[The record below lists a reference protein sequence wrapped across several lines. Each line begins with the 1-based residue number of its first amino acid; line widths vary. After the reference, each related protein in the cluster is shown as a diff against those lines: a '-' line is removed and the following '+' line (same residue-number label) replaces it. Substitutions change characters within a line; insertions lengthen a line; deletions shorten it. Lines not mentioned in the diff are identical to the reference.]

1 MVKGELARFQLFSR
15 RALLVGAAETALGL
29 LLAGRLGQL
38 AIVEGERYRL
48 RSEQN
53 RIALRPL
60 APPRGLILDRDGRPL
75 AANRLDY
82 RVRLVPEETD
92 GVDRMLARLAAL
104 LDLEEADLAV
114 VRRRLARRNPRER
127 GVLVKGHLSWEQ
139 FARLNVALPGLKGVE
154 ATAGLAREYPI
165 QAAGVHVVGYVGAP
179 SRDELDGDPLL
190 QLPDMRV
197 GKRGIERGFEPVL
210 RGQAGVLKIEVD
222 AYGRLVRELERE
234 TGTPGADVQLT
245 IDRGL
250 QTWVAKRLGE
260 ESAGVVA
267 IDLKDGGIL
276 AYASSPGFDPNLFV
290 SGISRENWQALLKDP
305 RRPLIDKCGGGL
317 YPPGSTIKPIV
328 ALAALHYGVVRPDET
343 IVCTGEY
350 AFGDN
355 VWHCWKH
362 EGHGPVDLVQAIAQS
377 CDVYFYAIARR
388 LGIERIAA
396 ALRAFGLGQAYALG
410 IPGQKPGLVP
420 DPEWAY
426 GARGRPWQAGETLNV
441 GIGQGALLANPLQM
455 AVAAARLAS
464 RRLDLI
470 PRLVHAVGGV
480 PVSDQSGV
488 PDAENRFGPI
498 APHHWMLVHAGLR
511 AAVAPGGTA
520 PHARLPRRLGGLA
533 GKTGTAQIRRISD
546 AERERA
552 IKEQDRPWR
561 ERHHAWFIAHA
572 PARRPRY
579 ALAVLVEHGGGGA
592 HAAAPLARDVMR
604 YILEH
609 PPKAP
614 RVRARQPA
622 VAGAEAGAAE
632 RTRSGERSG

>member
-1 MVKGELARFQLFSR
+1 VKGELARFQLFSR
-15 RALLVGAAETALGL
+15 RALLVGAAEVALGL

-38 AIVEGERYRL
+38 AILEGERYRL
-48 RSEQN
+48 RSDQN

-60 APPRGLILDRDGRPL
+60 APPRGLILDREGRPL

-82 RVRLVPEETD
+82 RVRLVPEESD
-92 GVDRMLARLAAL
+92 GVDGMLARLAAL
-104 LDLEEADLAV
+104 LNLDERDLAV

-127 GVLVKGHLSWEQ
+127 GVLVKDHLDWEQ

-165 QAAGVHVVGYVGAP
+165 GAAGVHVVGYVGAP

-190 QLPDMRV
+190 RLPDMRV
-197 GKRGIERGFEPVL
+197 GKRGTERGFEPVL

-234 TGTPGADVQLT
+234 AGTPGANVQLT
-245 IDRGL
+245 IDRSL
-250 QTWVAKRLGE
+250 QAWIADRLGE

-267 IDLKDGGIL
+267 IDIKDGGIL

-305 RRPLIDKCGGGL
+305 RRPLIDKCGAGL

-328 ALAALHYGVVRPDET
+328 ALAALHHGVVGPDEKV
-343 IVCTGEY
+343 VCTGKY

-377 CDVYFYAIARR
+377 CDVYFYVIAQR
-388 LGIERIAA
+388 LGIDRIAA
-396 ALRAFGLGQAYALG
+396 ALRAFGLGRAYALG
-410 IPGQKPGLVP
+410 IPGQKKGLVP

-426 GARGRPWQAGETLNV
+426 GARGQPWQAGETLNV

-464 RRLDLI
+464 RRLDLV

-480 PVSDQSGV
+480 PLQD
-488 PDAENRFGPI
+488 DADDSSKRLLGPI
-498 APHHWMLVHAGLR
+498 APHHWRLVHAGLQ

-520 PHARLPRRLGGLA
+520 PHAQLPRRLGGLA
-533 GKTGTAQIRRISD
+533 GKTGTAQVRRISA

-572 PARRPRY
+572 PVQKPRY

-592 HAAAPLARDVMR
+592 SAAAPLARDVMR

-614 RVRARQPA
+614 RVRPHDPLVAGIEA
-622 VAGAEAGAAE
+622 VAGRWAQEE
-632 RTRSGERSG
+632 SR

>member
-1 MVKGELARFQLFSR
+1 MKGELARFQLFSR

-38 AIVEGERYRL
+38 AIIEGERYRL
-48 RSEQN
+48 RSDQN

-60 APPRGLILDRDGRPL
+60 APPRGLILDREARPL

-82 RVRLVPEETD
+82 RVRLVPEEAD
-92 GVDRMLARLAAL
+92 DVEVMLARLAAL
-104 LDLEEADLAV
+104 LDLDKADLVA

-127 GVLVKGHLSWEQ
+127 GVLVKSNLSWEQ

-165 QAAGVHVVGYVGAP
+165 EAAGVHVVGYVGAP
-179 SRDELDGDPLL
+179 SREELDGDPLL

-210 RGQAGVLKIEVD
+210 RGRAGVLKIEVD

-234 TGTPGADVQLT
+234 AGTPGADVQLT
-245 IDRGL
+245 IDRAL
-250 QTWVAKRLGE
+250 QAWVARRLGE
-260 ESAGVVA
+260 ESAAVVA
-267 IDLKDGGIL
+267 LDLMDGGIL

-290 SGISRENWQALLKDP
+290 GGISRENWQALLKDP

-317 YPPGSTIKPIV
+317 YPPGSTIKPIL
-328 ALAALHYGVVRPDET
+328 ALAALHHGVVSPEER

-362 EGHGPVDLVQAIAQS
+362 EGHGPVDLVRAIAQS
-377 CDVYFYAIARR
+377 CDVYFYVIAQR

-396 ALRAFGLGQAYALG
+396 ALRAFGLGRLHPLG
-410 IPGQKPGLVP
+410 IPGQKKGLVP
-420 DPEWAY
+420 DPAWAR
-426 GARGRPWQAGETLNV
+426 GARGQPWQAGETLNV

-455 AVAAARLAS
+455 AVAAARLAA
-464 RRLDLI
+464 RRLDLA

-480 PVSDQSGV
+480 PLREESALKT
-488 PDAENRFGPI
+488 DAAFGPI
-498 APHHWMLVHAGLR
+498 ASHHWMLVHEGLR

-520 PHARLPRRLGGLA
+520 PHAQLPRHLGGLA
-533 GKTGTAQIRRISD
+533 GKTGTAQVRRISD
-546 AERERA
+546 AERERTTP
-552 IKEQDRPWR
+552 EHERPWR

-572 PARRPRY
+572 PTRRPRY

-592 HAAAPLARDVMR
+592 RAAAPIARDVMR
-604 YILEH
+604 RILEH
-609 PPKAP
+609 PPGPLRTRAGQPAMAGAGKG
-614 RVRARQPA
+614 RSVRAARK
-622 VAGAEAGAAE
+622 G
-632 RTRSGERSG
+632 